1 MATASGSSNLPP
13 FLHALASRR
22 ELLVP
27 LGFLALIG
35 VLVVPL
41 PAMLL
46 DLLICA
52 NISLA
57 AVVLLTT
64 IQMRRPLEFSVFP
77 ALLLATTLFRLVLN
91 VASTR
96 LILSAEGT
104 SSEDLKGVAGHV
116 IDAFASFVAGN
127 DAIVGGIIFLILI
140 VVQFVVITKGAT
152 RMSEVA
158 ARFTLDAM
166 PGKQMAIDA
175 DLSAGLINETEA
187 KDRREEVTRE
197 ADFYGAMDGAS
208 KFVRG
213 DAIAGIVITLVN
225 IIGGVAIGVFDNGL
239 DAGTA
244 LRTFG
249 LLAIGDGLV
258 SQIPAFVVA
267 IAAGLIVARAGGGKA
282 IGDAIPSQLV
292 SQPTALF
299 MIAIFLLIL
308 GFTGLPAFPMFTAA
322 AVLIGLGVIS
332 IQSSKL
338 KSAQAQAAATREA
351 DAERE
356 EPTVDDLLGVHT
368 LQIELGYGLVQ
379 LVDPNRGGDLVSRIE
394 SLREQLAVELG
405 IVLPPVQIRD
415 NIQLSSEQYRLR
427 IRGAALAEGV
437 VHPGMVMAMDSGV
450 VTSELDGIRELEP
463 VFGLEAIWIDPAQRA
478 RAENANYIVS
488 DAAGVL
494 LTHLNNI
501 AKAHADELLTR
512 EEVCNLIEKLKEKAP
527 KLVEEAVPSQVK
539 PGEIQKVL
547 QALLREGVP
556 IRDLE
561 TILETLSD
569 WSQHTKDPEVL
580 VEYVRNA
587 LRRTICSQ
595 YVEVNEQGGQQ
606 LRCVML
612 DPAVEDQ
619 LNACIERTVTGTTL
633 SIPPALHGTIG
644 QSALAAI
651 RPLVEA
657 GARPIVVAG
666 PSVRSQVR
674 QVLEPYISDVVVLG
688 SNEVI
693 PGVAVE
699 SVGLIQSVETDATTS
714 SDQPAPAAPAAREP
728 NPPLTTNSS

>member
-1 MATASGSSNLPP
+1 MASTANTSSLPP
-13 FLHALASRR
+13 ILHAIAGKR

-27 LGFLALIG
+27 LAFLALLG

-46 DLLICA
+46 DLLICT
-52 NISLA
+52 NIALA
-57 AVVLLTT
+57 AGVLLTT
-64 IQMRRPLEFSVFP
+64 IQMKRPLEFSVFP

-96 LILSAEGT
+96 LILSAEG
-104 SSEDLKGVAGHV
+104 SSGEELKGVAGHV

-225 IIGGVAIGVFDNGL
+225 IIGGVAIGVLDNGL

-292 SQPTALF
+292 SQPAVLF
-299 MIAIFLLIL
+299 LIAIFLGMLA
-308 GFTGLPAFPMFTAA
+308 FTGLPSLPMLTAA
-322 AVLIGLGVIS
+322 GALSLLGLLS
-332 IQSSKL
+332 IRGSRRQL
-338 KSAQAQAAATREA
+338 ARAAA
-351 DAERE
+351 DARRASE
-356 EPTVDDLLGVHT
+356 EQAEPTTVDDLLGVHT
-368 LQIELGYGLVQ
+368 LQIELGYSLVQ
-379 LVDPNRGGDLVSRIE
+379 LVDPSRGGDLVARIE

-427 IRGAALAEGV
+427 IRGAAVAEGV

-450 VTSELDGIRELEP
+450 VTAELEGVRELEP

-501 AKAHADELLTR
+501 AKSHADELLTR

-527 KLVEEAVPSQVK
+527 KLVEEAVPTLVK
-539 PGEIQKVL
+539 PGEVQKVL
-547 QALLREGVP
+547 QALLREAVP

-561 TILETLSD
+561 TVLETLSD

-595 YVEVNEQGGQQ
+595 YAESDEQGGGQK
-606 LRCVML
+606 LHCVML
-612 DPAVEDQ
+612 DPGVEDQ
-619 LNACIERTVTGTTL
+619 LGACIERSVTGTTL
-633 SIPPALHGTIG
+633 TVPPALHAAIG
-644 QSALAAI
+644 QSAVEAV
-651 RPLVEA
+651 RPLVAE
-657 GARPIVVAG
+657 GRRPLVVAG
-666 PSVRSQVR
+666 PSVRSQLR
-674 QVLEPYISDVVVLG
+674 QVLEPYLSDVVVLG

-693 PGVAVE
+693 PGVSVE
-699 SVGLIQSVETDATTS
+699 SVGLIELDQGSVREVAEPPLD
-714 SDQPAPAAPAAREP
+714 PAPAVAEP
-728 NPPLTTNSS
+728 LATNSG